1 MWLFNNKYNI
11 EIDPN
16 LLDELKDYVEVENIK
31 STIENLIKNY
41 IEQKKPAMSANQEK
55 VARNLKNWLRREN
68 SEYRKIICSFFE
80 TQDSDGRVLKGK
92 MHEYCEKNECTH
104 FVTYFSQL
112 TNSTIQQGK
121 IFEEN
126 KYGYVNLAD
135 DVKDMIVDFYKQVS
149 DKDINYSAQNVNLD
163 KESEDIHSKSSD
175 DIEKPEA
182 IALLRQKNYT
192 VHSCVTFAST
202 NARTGQF
209 WANANPEYIKHDWS
223 FILNDKKKRKLYLL
237 EISKNTFRSGD
248 IPVREDNGRLDI
260 RLDPNTLINTAPDKT
275 DFRPYKIAEISY

>member
-41 IEQKKPAMSANQEK
+41 IEQKKPAISANQEK

-135 DVKDMIVDFYKQVS
+135 DVKDMIVDFYKNVS
-149 DKDINYSAQNVNLD
+149 NSNVNNSTKNPFFLAY
-163 KESEDIHSKSSD
+163 KYISTKSFLNKISPPVKVKKT
-175 DIEKPEA
+175 IPFSYN
-182 IALLRQKNYT
+182 I
-192 VHSCVTFAST
+192 SIISM
-202 NARTGQF
+202 
-209 WANANPEYIKHDWS
+209 
-223 FILNDKKKRKLYLL
+223 IL
-237 EISKNTFRSGD
+237 S
-248 IPVREDNGRLDI
+248 
-260 RLDPNTLINTAPDKT
+260 
-275 DFRPYKIAEISY
+275 